1 MNKALRP
8 AVSAGNW
15 KMNNTRPQ
23 TRELLEALTPL
34 VAGAGC
40 QVVVCTPFTDLEAAL
55 ALTAGLGG
63 GIGRLRET
71 CGAVLGMALALSL
84 ARAGDWEKGALYQ
97 AEQELVGRF
106 RREQGSLLCRE
117 LLGEAGRDRA
127 ARPSPRTPAYY
138 AARPCPRLVE
148 RAAQLLEDYLAEHP
162 PACPPR
168 LPGG

>member
-1 MNKALRP
+1 MTGAEKP
-8 AVSAGNW
+8 AGQRARQLFWEGRNCAQSVLGAFAPGLGL
-15 KMNNTRPQ
+15 P
-23 TRELLEALTPL
+23 LET
-34 VAGAGC
+34 
-40 QVVVCTPFTDLEAAL
+40 AL

-84 ARAGDWEKGALYQ
+84 ARAGDWEKGTLYQ